1 MQKNKRESMD
11 ILMIFILVSLIPP
24 DGLLLLLENQGFN
37 IGLICHIFEAIS
49 YSVFLFTLMYKR
61 IYRLSLFSFGVVLF
75 RMAYVASDI
84 YNNHSFAAD
93 VVRMGI
99 IIAVIECIHIVYQSR
114 KRDNFLRIMAVVLEL
129 YIIINFFTI
138 LIFPS
143 GFVDNRGWEYN
154 YFLGFKNRHAYY
166 YLLWY
171 VTRGEARSYKDRFFC
186 NKDKCIILVQLI
198 ASVISNS
205 STTMLI
211 SAWLLTITLIP
222 TKISYM
228 ILQRLTLKADL
239 IITFMFTVLLAC
251 FGFLF
256 GPIVKNLFNKDV
268 TFSSR
273 TVIWENAMR
282 DIYKSP
288 ILGKGNVSLDINWG
302 WDIVQAHNKIIDL
315 LFVGGIILLICFV
328 FTILAAA
335 SKIDKEK
342 SRNLYIVTH
351 AAALGYCILFLME
364 SSRYS
369 LMLFISLSLMYFA
382 SENKKSEVEKF

>member
-75 RMAYVASDI
+75 RMAYVASDM

-143 GFVDNRGWEYN
+143 GFVDNRGWVS
-154 YFLGFKNRHAYY
+154 K
-166 YLLWY
+166 
-171 VTRGEARSYKDRFFC
+171 TD
-186 NKDKCIILVQLI
+186 
-198 ASVISNS
+198 
-205 STTMLI
+205 M
-211 SAWLLTITLIP
+211 LTII
-222 TKISYM
+222 Y
-228 ILQRLTLKADL
+228 
-239 IITFMFTVLLAC
+239 
-251 FGFLF
+251 FG
-256 GPIVKNLFNKDV
+256 
-268 TFSSR
+268 
-273 TVIWENAMR
+273 M
-282 DIYKSP
+282 
-288 ILGKGNVSLDINWG
+288 
-302 WDIVQAHNKIIDL
+302 
-315 LFVGGIILLICFV
+315 
-328 FTILAAA
+328 
-335 SKIDKEK
+335 
-342 SRNLYIVTH
+342 
-351 AAALGYCILFLME
+351 
-364 SSRYS
+364 
-369 LMLFISLSLMYFA
+369 
-382 SENKKSEVEKF
+382 